1 MNGDALSSFTNYY
14 YYKVLFR
21 ACFFFFLLCK
31 CYRVGIKNNEKEII
45 AKDSQMV
52 ELKSLC
58 LTHMPPLFLRR
69 AVTFFF
75 FLSVSGK

>member
-1 MNGDALSSFTNYY
+1 MNGDASSSFTNYY
-14 YYKVLFR
+14 YYTVLFR

-31 CYRVGIKNNEKEII
+31 CYRVGIKNIKKEII

-58 LTHMPPLFLRR
+58 LTHMSPLFLRR

>member
-1 MNGDALSSFTNYY
+1 MTRYLVSRNTIIIRFFSEHA
-14 YYKVLFR
+14 
-21 ACFFFFLLCK
+21 FFFFLLCK

>member
-1 MNGDALSSFTNYY
+1 MTRYLVSRIIIIIRFFSEHA
-14 YYKVLFR
+14 
-21 ACFFFFLLCK
+21 FFFLLCK